1 MSATRRKPVSRHLPL
16 LAGAILLLALAW
28 LRPEAPAPAPAGG
41 AAQAPVATAA
51 ITPATAA
58 QLPAFLP
65 AEAGEVV
72 ERILR
77 GGPYERR
84 QDGSVFFNRERLL
97 PARERG
103 YYREYTVPTPGLSH
117 RGARRIVTGGHP
129 PVEWYYTADHYAS
142 FRAFQVTPVEA
153 RR

>member
-1 MSATRRKPVSRHLPL
+1 MSVPRRKPVSRHLPL
-16 LAGAILLLALAW
+16 LAGAILLLGLAW
-28 LRPEAPAPAPAGG
+28 LRPEAPAPATG
-41 AAQAPVATAA
+41 ASPAPVATPA
-51 ITPATAA
+51 TTATAA
-58 QLPAFLP
+58 PLPAFLP

-72 ERILR
+72 QRILR
-77 GGPYERR
+77 GGPYEHR

-142 FRAFQVTPVEA
+142 FRAFQVAPLEA